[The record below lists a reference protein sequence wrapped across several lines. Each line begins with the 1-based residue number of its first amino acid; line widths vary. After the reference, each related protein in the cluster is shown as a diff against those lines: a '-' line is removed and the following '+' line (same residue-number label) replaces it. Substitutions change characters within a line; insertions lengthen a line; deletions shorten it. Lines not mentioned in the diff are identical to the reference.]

1 MVLRVGNKIEINY
14 EDEFDFITNEINTR
28 KNSHK
33 LYFEFYA
40 LLEDILNYGAIVK
53 DLNFG
58 LVDFYSKYNSQEIFL
73 NISVV
78 DSINITESV
87 TLNSILNISVS
98 DSITISED
106 ITGTLIHDIS
116 VVDSITISENYE
128 NTGQLSL
135 SVNDTL
141 NITESDTAESFRFS
155 PGSDRPVGTITQGF
169 AF

>member
-1 MVLRVGNKIEINY
+1 MSLSFNLTMKKRYFTLKEAENLLPELSIKLRRLIKIGKAIHLLNKIEINY

-73 NISVV
+73 CWQ
-78 DSINITESV
+78 
-87 TLNSILNISVS
+87 L
-98 DSITISED
+98 
-106 ITGTLIHDIS
+106 G
-116 VVDSITISENYE
+116 ENKIKYWHE
-128 NTGQLSL
+128 AELGYDERKPIELLSK
-135 SVNDTL
+135 
-141 NITESDTAESFRFS
+141 
-155 PGSDRPVGTITQGF
+155 Q
-169 AF
+169 